1 MNYFGIK
8 GNRVCFYLKIPPYFR
23 KRLEFYEFII
33 HIFDVFIGINWSWHT
48 GRGLIIY
55 TKWFLFKWAW
65 SGIADDY
72 KLSKSKFQ
80 FLLKGK

>member
-8 GNRVCFYLKIPPYFR
+8 SNRFCFYLTIPLYSRKKI
-23 KRLEFYEFII
+23 EFYEFII
-33 HIFDVFIGINWSWHT
+33 YIFPVFIGINWSWHT
-48 GRGLIIY
+48 GRGLFIY
-55 TKWFLFKWAW
+55 TKWSLFKWAW

-72 KLSKSKFQ
+72 NLSKSKFQ